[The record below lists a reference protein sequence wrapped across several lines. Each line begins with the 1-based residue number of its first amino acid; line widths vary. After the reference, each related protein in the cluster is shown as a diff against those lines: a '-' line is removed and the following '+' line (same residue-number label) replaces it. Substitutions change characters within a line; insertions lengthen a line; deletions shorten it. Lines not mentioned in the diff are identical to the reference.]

1 MRTDRRANMIT
12 ALIPQLL
19 PLISG
24 VIDRTIPDENGKAKA
39 LQDIEK
45 TLIEN
50 ASSINLAQI
59 ATNQTEAKHKN
70 IFVAGWRPAI
80 GWSCALGIFWLF
92 IGANFAQ
99 WGMNMA
105 GVEGEVPTVPS
116 DVLLELTFAMLGMA
130 GLRTFEK
137 IKGVSK

>member
-1 MRTDRRANMIT
+1 MIT

-24 VIDRTIPDENGKAKA
+24 VIDKTIPDENGKAKA

-45 TLIEN
+45 TLIDN
-50 ASSINLAQI
+50 ASNINLAQI

-105 GVEGEVPTVPS
+105 GIEGEVPTVPS

>member
-1 MRTDRRANMIT
+1 MIT

-24 VIDRTIPDENGKAKA
+24 VIDKTIPDENGKAKA

>member
-1 MRTDRRANMIT
+1 MIT

>member
-24 VIDRTIPDENGKAKA
+24 VIDKTIPDENGKAKA

>member
-1 MRTDRRANMIT
+1 MIT

-59 ATNQTEAKHKN
+59 ATNQTEAKHQN